1 MAFKNAVFK
10 ILAVVEKLVQ
20 VTFQCTEVTLS
31 QRLELF
37 PLQTETK
44 RVEKDFIQIQE
55 LTWKLE

>member
-55 LTWKLE
+55 LT